1 MSEEIT
7 EEIMFDIQGKLVSL
21 DVAERYFCCDL
32 EKCLGECCIE
42 GDAGAP
48 ITEVEKSKLE
58 EVLPAVWD
66 ELLPAAQERINES
79 GVSYVDEEGD
89 LVTQIV
95 DGRNCVFTTYGPGGM
110 CLCALE
116 KAFREGKTDFRKPA
130 SCALYPL
137 RVKEYDSFTAINYH
151 RWKICRCAE
160 LAGKAKGIRLYEFM
174 EGPLTEVYGKDFYD
188 ELKMACEMYLEEN
201 DK

>member
-1 MSEEIT
+1 
-7 EEIMFDIQGKLVSL
+7 MFDIQGKLVSL

-48 ITEVEKSKLE
+48 ITEAEKNMLE
-58 EVLPAVWD
+58 AVLPKVWD
-66 ELLPAAQERINES
+66 KLLPAAKERIKEC
-79 GVSYVDEEGD
+79 GVAYVDEEGD

-95 DGRNCVFTTYGPGGM
+95 DGKNCVFTTYGPGGM

-116 KAFREGKTDFRKPA
+116 KTFREGKSEFRKPA

-160 LAGKAKGIRLYEFM
+160 VAGKVKNVRLYQFM

-201 DK
+201 NK